1 MEPSGS
7 EPVPD
12 SVTLFAGRVMV
23 LSAPALA
30 VGDWLA
36 ADAPA
41 ISSQLMFHPAPV
53 VDCSLM
59 VCVPAARL
67 MVAVVVCQDWKPPV
81 VGTFTVARTVPPL
94 FFIWNCAPVL
104 GVATLKLMA

>member
-7 EPVPD
+7 EPVPE

-23 LSAPALA
+23 WSAPALA
-30 VGDWLA
+30 VGGWLA
-36 ADAPA
+36 AEAPA
-41 ISSQLMFHPAPV
+41 ISSQLIFHPAPV

-81 VGTFTVARTVPPL
+81 VGTATVPNTLPL
-94 FFIWNCAPVL
+94 PFFTWSCEPE
-104 GVATLKLMA
+104 